1 MKKASVATL
10 LILLLWALTVLFTGA
25 RNVLGQTENKP
36 GLRPILGQ
44 HWVETWGVAQTPARI
59 PPPSPNL
66 MLGAAGRGTQAA
78 LPPTASTQAPAP
90 TPAPQAAAPTPSNPA
105 PPIPI
110 APQVAPPSSV
120 VQRRYNLPRAVS
132 SFNNQTLRMILR
144 TSIGGDTI
152 RVSLYNAFGA
162 RAVMIGAAHVALH
175 AKDSAIAPGSDRTL
189 TFGGRPTATMYSGQL
204 LVSDPVKLTV
214 APLADLAVSLY
225 FPDDTGAPTTHALGL
240 QPAYT
245 SGPGDFTGAAEI
257 ADPASVTY
265 SYYWLEGVDVL
276 APADAAAIVTFGDSI
291 TDGDQSMPGA
301 YAMWP
306 AVLAARLHGDPDTP
320 HVAVVNEGISGNRT
334 LGDNVSG
341 LVRFAHQALDVPG
354 VKWITLLEGINDI
367 SGATRANA
375 PDTHFSADDLIAA
388 YKEMIDEAHSRGVKV
403 IGCTLTPFGGSSV
416 YKDAGEAI
424 REAANDWIRA
434 PGHFDA
440 VVDFDKATRDAN
452 DPTKFSPA
460 AESPDLLHPGD
471 AGYKM
476 MAGAF
481 DLKVFAT
488 SSAVPNSKGKYVP
501 TSH

>member
-1 MKKASVATL
+1 MKKAGGVALSIFL
-10 LILLLWALTVLFTGA
+10 LFGVSILFTNRRDA
-25 RNVLGQTENKP
+25 SGQVVN
-36 GLRPILGQ
+36 GRVANR
-44 HWVETWGVAQTPARI
+44 HWVETWGTAQTPARI
-59 PPPSPNL
+59 PPASPGL
-66 MLGAAGRGTQAA
+66 TLGVAGRGAQITP
-78 LPPTASTQAPAP
+78 PPTTPTQQAPSP
-90 TPAPQAAAPTPSNPA
+90 TPAPQAAAPA
-105 PPIPI
+105 IPI

-120 VQRRYNLPRAVS
+120 VQRRYNLPRSVS

-152 RVSLYNAFGA
+152 RISLYNAFGA
-162 RAVMIGAAHVALH
+162 RVVTIGAAHVALH
-175 AKDSAIAPGSDRTL
+175 AKESAIVPGSDRTL
-189 TFGGRPTATMYSGQL
+189 TFGGSPTAKMYAGQI

-257 ADPASVTY
+257 ADPSSVTY
-265 SYYWLEGVDVL
+265 SYYWIEGVDVF
-276 APADAAAIVTFGDSI
+276 ARADAAAIVTFGDSI
-291 TDGDQSMPGA
+291 TDGDQSTPGA

-306 AVLAARLHGDPDTP
+306 AVLAARLRGNTGTRNI
-320 HVAVVNEGISGNRT
+320 AVVNEGISGNRI

-354 VKWITLLEGINDI
+354 VKWITVLEGINDI

-424 REAANDWIRA
+424 REAANDWILT

-440 VVDFDKATRDAN
+440 VVDFDKATRNVN
-452 DPTKFSPA
+452 DPMKFSPT

-476 MAGAF
+476 MANAF
-481 DLKVFAT
+481 DLKMFLT
-488 SSAVPNSKGKYVP
+488 SPAVSSSKGKYSP
-501 TSH
+501 PSR